1 LNLGPISWQADALLK
16 EQCQEIFY
24 FWFFHESSSP
34 KPLKI
39 TFGPFFKF
47 FQKFVEIFTSQGAPL
62 VSTTL
67 VTNFPPVS
75 MTTAANFATS
85 SVCVVD
91 TGSKFL
97 MVSMIP
103 AANNTFKGQCQEI
116 FFSGSWRKLIHEKT
130 EVKNLVALSL

>member
-1 LNLGPISWQADALLK
+1 
-16 EQCQEIFY
+16 
-24 FWFFHESSSP
+24 
-34 KPLKI
+34 
-39 TFGPFFKF
+39 
-47 FQKFVEIFTSQGAPL
+47 
-62 VSTTL
+62 
-67 VTNFPPVS
+67 